1 MKIAIVN
8 GPNLNLLGSR
18 EPEIYGSQS
27 FEDFLLT
34 LKQRFVNV
42 DFHYFQSNSEG
53 SIIDHLQALTRQ
65 VEGIIINAA
74 GLSHT
79 SIAIADTLKAIN
91 LPIVEVHISN
101 IYARETYRQHSFT
114 AATALGVITGLGLE
128 GYALATQ
135 YLLGIKR

>member
-53 SIIDHLQALTRQ
+53 SIIDHLQALTHQ

-79 SIAIADTLKAIN
+79 SIAIADTLRAIN

-101 IYARETYRQHSFT
+101 IYARESYRQHSFT
-114 AATALGVITGLGLE
+114 AAAALGVITGLGLE

-135 YLLGIKR
+135 YLLGLKR